1 MCFVSIYELSIGFS
15 RFLATLKKD
24 QIGPLKRICQGGS
37 TSKMLPEGLKKPGD
51 PTILSIVQRIARL
64 FWKSILC
71 FLTKVDGFETK
82 LGDRKIFNRHAP
94 SLINLTYVILSV
106 KCWVLKPVLRKQLSI
121 GIDLKPL
128 LT

>member
-37 TSKMLPEGLKKPGD
+37 TFKMFPESLEAD
-51 PTILSIVQRIARL
+51 DLTILSIVQRSATL
-64 FWKSILC
+64 FWKSIPC

-82 LGDRKIFNRHAP
+82 LADRKIFNRHVP